1 MQGFDNTSKYFG
13 KTIILCNTLSFCKD
27 LPSFSLEY
35 LVFANT
41 TNSNWLNLEYKKFA
55 LHHLYFRM
63 HLPAMLYMTR
73 RVGAS
78 FSYWLIMPFWAAL
91 GTGMVTVMAVWNRRR
106 RGSKVTMG
114 LTATR
119 FPSSLDT
126 RSGEIG

>member
-1 MQGFDNTSKYFG
+1 
-13 KTIILCNTLSFCKD
+13 
-27 LPSFSLEY
+27 
-35 LVFANT
+35 
-41 TNSNWLNLEYKKFA
+41 
-55 LHHLYFRM
+55 M
-63 HLPAMLYMTR
+63 HLPAMLYMTL

-78 FSYWLIMPFWAAL
+78 FSYWLIMPFWAAF